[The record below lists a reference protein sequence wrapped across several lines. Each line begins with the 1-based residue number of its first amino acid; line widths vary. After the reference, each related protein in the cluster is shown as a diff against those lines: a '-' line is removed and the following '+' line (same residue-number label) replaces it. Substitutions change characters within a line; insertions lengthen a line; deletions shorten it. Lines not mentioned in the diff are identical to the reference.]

1 MFCPK
6 CGTRNEDG
14 SQFCYACGTIFENA
28 NQPQAQQPMQQPMQ
42 QPVVPP
48 VAPPMDPNGKP
59 VVPGKGLGIA
69 GMILGI
75 LSLVLFCVWYL
86 GIPCGITGIILS
98 AIGASKAK
106 AAGVKNGMATA
117 GIICSSIALG
127 LAILFIILVVVGV
140 VAATSSPSYY
150 Y

>member
-6 CGTRNEDG
+6 CGTKNEDG
-14 SQFCYACGTIFENA
+14 AQFCYACGTIFEKENQ
-28 NQPQAQQPMQQPMQ
+28 QPQMQQPIQ
-42 QPVVPP
+42 QPVMP
-48 VAPPMDPNGKP
+48 VMDPNAKP

-75 LSLVLFCVWYL
+75 LSLALFCVWYL
-86 GIPCGITGIILS
+86 SIPCGITGIILS
-98 AIGASKAK
+98 AIAASKAK

-117 GIICSSIALG
+117 GIVCSSIAIG

-140 VAATSSPSYY
+140 VAATSSTSYY